1 MLSFFCYHN
10 NINNEWFIHFKDKG
24 HVMNVQIRAK
34 DLNLSDQTRAHIEAA
49 IEAFSKFQLD
59 ITTVNFSAHAEKKG
73 VSIEFDIHIAHAQPV
88 VISQSDDN
96 LDAAIDLAID
106 RASTALRRLHT
117 KVTEK
122 QATSV
127 KDLETLD
134 A

>member
-1 MLSFFCYHN
+1 
-10 NINNEWFIHFKDKG
+10 
-24 HVMNVQIRAK
+24 MNVQIRAK
-34 DLNLSDQTRAHIEAA
+34 GLNLNDQTKAHIEAA
-49 IEAFSKFQLD
+49 IEAFKKFQLD
-59 ITTVNFSAHAEKKG
+59 ITTVNVNLVTEKQG

-88 VISQSDDN
+88 VINQSDDN

-106 RASTALRRLHT
+106 RASKALRRLHT

-127 KDLETLD
+127 KELETLD